1 MKLYANFYEIPELG
15 ELPVRKAAILWK
27 KFWWRDVFSFFV
39 QLIVVIVFI
48 VALDTGLRWLW
59 PQTEPALRGFTAAL
73 LGFLLADAAV
83 LPIRVSRFR
92 RKYRAQNPSH

>member
-27 KFWWRDVFSFFV
+27 EFWWEDVFSFFV

-59 PQTEPALRGFTAAL
+59 PQAEPPLRGFTAAL
-73 LGFLLADAAV
+73 LGLLMADAAV
-83 LPIRVSRFR
+83 SPIRVSRFR